1 MRESN
6 TQSVK
11 RFTKVAISILG
22 IILIVT
28 GIISG
33 SYALVL
39 LPEGKLECISFFV
52 ISVIA
57 LVIGICICFL
67 VKEVPRYLAKTREM
81 SVEEKVIHNIKTY
94 MKKRKSRIV
103 TCSVFLVFM
112 IAISMFIMSMGNKL
126 TETLTPEHFRLL
138 AVAKLMVVHY
148 LFGIFTGF
156 IAFMLI
162 DEFAGFTRNKHM
174 LTLNMWERIQELEN
188 EVKELKAPKQVDGQQ
203 ISDMD
208 GGDSTSGVE

>member
-1 MRESN
+1 MRQSN
-6 TQSVK
+6 TQFVK
-11 RFTKVAISILG
+11 RIMKIAISILG
-22 IILIVT
+22 ILLIVT

-39 LPEGKLECISFFV
+39 LPEGKLECIPFFV

-57 LVIGICICFL
+57 LIIGICICFL
-67 VKEVPRYLAKTREM
+67 VKEVPRYMAKTREM

-138 AVAKLMVVHY
+138 AAAKLMIVHY
-148 LFGIFTGF
+148 LFGLFTGF
-156 IAFMLI
+156 IAFMIL
-162 DEFAGFTRNKHM
+162 DEFAGFTRNKHR
-174 LTLNMWERIQELEN
+174 LTVSMWERIQQLEN
-188 EVKELKAPKQVDGQQ
+188 EVEELKGHTKADDQ
-203 ISDMD
+203 
-208 GGDSTSGVE
+208 